1 MSVCAGQ
8 TWIPRLAESEPKK
21 LAEGTCRTSSL
32 FCLPTTTRAPRGPS
46 PAASG
51 SGSCAQS
58 TSGPDLSPGSFLP
71 TLLKAPPPT
80 VSPPPRR
87 GAGPEQVTCPHP
99 HSPHCLILL
108 TGLPCVFQRPPLEA
122 AKLWQALEQ
131 LLWSY
136 ITDRNESCF

>member
-1 MSVCAGQ
+1 MLDKRGFPAWQKVSPRSLQKGRVELRVPSVF
-8 TWIPRLAESEPKK
+8 PP
-21 LAEGTCRTSSL
+21 
-32 FCLPTTTRAPRGPS
+32 PTTRAPRGPS

-71 TLLKAPPPT
+71 TLLKPPAPT

-99 HSPHCLILL
+99 HSPHCPILL
-108 TGLPCVFQRPPLEA
+108 TGLPCVFQRPRLEA